1 MQYTP
6 KKLHYKPFTLNII
19 IYLCP
24 QNKISNNPI
33 HVGLY
38 VGFGGIN
45 QMHLLI
51 INNLSSKY
59 YQNTYHSCGTD
70 SPQLENVEPATVG
83 RSFVTG
89 KRTKTIKQSLV
100 FIRP

>member
-1 MQYTP
+1 MQYPP
-6 KKLHYKPFTLNII
+6 KKLHYKPFTFHFI

-59 YQNTYHSCGTD
+59 YQNTYHGRGNIFSRLWEDPTT
-70 SPQLENVEPATVG
+70 AVG
-83 RSFVTG
+83 RYCHG
-89 KRTKTIKQSLV
+89 RGELTISVL
-100 FIRP
+100 

>member
-1 MQYTP
+1 MQYPP

-45 QMHLLI
+45 QLHLLI
-51 INNLSSKY
+51 INYLSSKY
-59 YQNTYHSCGTD
+59 YQNTYHSWGLC
-70 SPQLENVEPATVG
+70 SPQLRAGQPSA
-83 RSFVTG
+83 G
-89 KRTKTIKQSLV
+89 KRAFAYSIMTLTL
-100 FIRP
+100 RL

>member
-51 INNLSSKY
+51 INNLSPKY
-59 YQNTYHSCGTD
+59 YQNTYHY
-70 SPQLENVEPATVG
+70 
-83 RSFVTG
+83 SFT
-89 KRTKTIKQSLV
+89 KRIL
-100 FIRP
+100 

>member
-59 YQNTYHSCGTD
+59 YQNTYHYSQTKEQ
-70 SPQLENVEPATVG
+70 QLSDESSTVV
-83 RSFVTG
+83 RRIKSFITS
-89 KRTKTIKQSLV
+89 TS
-100 FIRP
+100 F

>member
-1 MQYTP
+1 MQYPP

-45 QMHLLI
+45 QLHLLI
-51 INNLSSKY
+51 INYLSSKY
-59 YQNTYHSCGTD
+59 YQNTYHSCQTQIQ
-70 SPQLENVEPATVG
+70 QLSDE
-83 RSFVTG
+83 
-89 KRTKTIKQSLV
+89 SLTAV
-100 FIRP
+100 RRKDTNCQTNKFIHSTY

>member
-1 MQYTP
+1 MQYPP

-45 QMHLLI
+45 QLHLLI
-51 INNLSSKY
+51 INYLSSKY
-59 YQNTYHSCGTD
+59 YQNTYHKSGTNCL
-70 SPQLENVEPATVG
+70 LECTDLFTGVKEVVHWSGTKEMAVG
-83 RSFVTG
+83 
-89 KRTKTIKQSLV
+89 
-100 FIRP
+100 

>member
-6 KKLHYKPFTLNII
+6 KKLHYKPFTLNFI

-51 INNLSSKY
+51 INNLSSKFC
-59 YQNTYHSCGTD
+59 QNTYHRMLIVHFCHPILYTFD
-70 SPQLENVEPATVG
+70 IPKWFFFNLVEKDMFHHHLN
-83 RSFVTG
+83 S
-89 KRTKTIKQSLV
+89 
-100 FIRP
+100 

>member
-6 KKLHYKPFTLNII
+6 KKLHYQPFTLNII

-51 INNLSSKY
+51 INDLSSKY
-59 YQNTYHSCGTD
+59 Y
-70 SPQLENVEPATVG
+70 ENMYPYSALC
-83 RSFVTG
+83 VT
-89 KRTKTIKQSLV
+89 L
-100 FIRP
+100 

>member
-51 INNLSSKY
+51 INYLSSKY
-59 YQNTYHSCGTD
+59 YQNTYHYSQTIV
-70 SPQLENVEPATVG
+70 QLKSFFRSTIVE
-83 RSFVTG
+83 R
-89 KRTKTIKQSLV
+89 KLEC
-100 FIRP
+100 

>member
-51 INNLSSKY
+51 INYLSSKY
-59 YQNTYHSCGTD
+59 YQNTCHYSCLI
-70 SPQLENVEPATVG
+70 SRLQLTC
-83 RSFVTG
+83 
-89 KRTKTIKQSLV
+89 KTTIVSYSADYSH
-100 FIRP
+100 PYT

>member
-59 YQNTYHSCGTD
+59 YQNTYHHSEA
-70 SPQLENVEPATVG
+70 LEPRMWTH
-83 RSFVTG
+83 
-89 KRTKTIKQSLV
+89 
-100 FIRP
+100 